1 MQTTSFAIYNYACRP
16 NVSGTRNSAVKA
28 REQFSYAQGKQ
39 KILRIRS
46 RTNAA
51 QTPAPL
57 KVYLYYTNG
66 SQPTLWDRSKYLC
79 ISKRCRAYPIEKN
92 RAAERKIYYTN
103 GSQPT
108 LWDRSKYLCISNRRR
123 AYPIQTP
130 RAAERKT

>member
-28 REQFSYAQGKQ
+28 REHFSYAQANS
-39 KILRIRS
+39 KILHIES

-51 QTPAPL
+51 RKSRIVKRIFVRPER
-57 KVYLYYTNG
+57 
-66 SQPTLWDRSKYLC
+66 QPTGSLDRSKCLC
-79 ISKRCRAYPIEKN
+79 ISNRRRAYPIEKN